1 MHRCANQWTQIVL
14 NASHEIF
21 VYGDGSLPCSVSDL
35 EDSVF
40 ARIEGFG
47 DVTGSGCSTHGWN
60 LDIEFDGPNCF
71 IPVIE
76 AVVAALHDC
85 EIDVQSV
92 MASVHGRRRKLVDL
106 L

>member
-1 MHRCANQWTQIVL
+1 VPRGANNRTEIVL
-14 NASHEIF
+14 KPSHDIF
-21 VYGDGSLPCSVSDL
+21 VYEDGALPCSVSDL

-47 DVTGSGCSTHGWN
+47 GLTGSGCGADGWN
-60 LDIEFDGPNCF
+60 LDIEFDSPRCF

-85 EIDVQSV
+85 GIDAQSV
-92 MASVHGRRRKLVDL
+92 TASVHGRRRKLVDL